1 MMKKGG
7 RSMLR
12 SGSGIHIWTRWFALS
27 AIVMGVLAVAGCAG
41 LQSDTDEP
49 PELVVRKLS
58 TQRWQALLARDFD
71 KAYSFSTPGYRK
83 LRSLEYFKTNR
94 QGAPVKWL
102 SAEILRVECEK
113 ERCKTVVQVESKPTL
128 PFPFRGNITS
138 GLDEV
143 WVFEEQRWW
152 VLESL

>member
-1 MMKKGG
+1 MQE
-7 RSMLR
+7 RSLR
-12 SGSGIHIWTRWFALS
+12 KQTWSRWVVVS
-27 AIVMGVLAVAGCAG
+27 AVIVGALAVAGCAG
-41 LQSDTDEP
+41 LQSVDES

-58 TQRWQALLARDFD
+58 VQRWQALLARDFD
-71 KAYSFSTPGYRK
+71 KAYSFTTPGYRQ
-83 LRSLEYFKTNR
+83 LRTLEYFKANR

-102 SAEILRVECEK
+102 SAEVLRVECEK

-143 WVFEEQRWW
+143 WVFEDQRWW